1 MSNNSQIQA
10 LKDAAQNKRA
20 ATIKRLYESLQI
32 MQDQQIPINIE
43 SVSKFAKVSKPWIY
57 GQPEIVEQINRLK
70 SQNKNRFMQD
80 QAIQIRSKDQKIEIL
95 TKQNKQLRQNI
106 DELRLQLE
114 IAYAAIY
121 KQDN

>member
-95 TKQNKQLRQNI
+95 TKKNKQLRQNI

>member
-1 MSNNSQIQA
+1 MSNNSQIQP

-57 GQPEIVEQINRLK
+57 GQPETVEQINRLK

>member
-121 KQDN
+121 KQEN